1 MNEPINDAAG
11 LQRVKSVLLDV
22 RRELIDLSRRNRL
35 LHTPRIGKR
44 PHCLEIINAD
54 PDTLF
59 VIRRTAKQFG
69 FSPTKAGDELTG
81 TDPKKPSGTEVQR
94 LQTNLGPEPLERRLL
109 KLFREARTFEEEQGV
124 NILFLAIGFLN
135 WFEDA
140 RSEERCCAPLL
151 LVPVSLERR
160 QGRDFYVMRGRDD
173 DMIFNVSL
181 GEKLRAAFGITLPDL
196 PEGDDWAP

>member
-1 MNEPINDAAG
+1 MNESINDAAG
-11 LQRVKSVLLDV
+11 LQRVRSVLLDA
-22 RRELIDLSRRNRL
+22 RRELIDLSRRNRF

-44 PHCLEIINAD
+44 PHCLEILNAD

-59 VIRRTAKQFG
+59 VIRRTTKQFG
-69 FSPTKAGDELTG
+69 FSPTKAGGEVTG

-140 RSEERCCAPLL
+140 RSEERCSAPHL
-151 LVPVSLERR
+151 LVPVSL
-160 QGRDFYVMRGRDD
+160 GFWCK
-173 DMIFNVSL
+173 FS
-181 GEKLRAAFGITLPDL
+181 
-196 PEGDDWAP
+196 